1 MNIAFI
7 GLGLMGSRMAANIQ
21 RHVQKDLVVYNRS
34 REKAEPLIAEGAEFR
49 RTPEEAAADADVL
62 ITMLSSPDVVAQVS
76 SGEHGFLGTLKEGAL
91 WIDCSTVN
99 PSFSRTMHAFAR
111 SRGIRFVD
119 APVAGTTGPAE
130 SGELLV
136 LAGGEESDIS
146 EAHSIFQAIGRKTIH
161 VGEVGKGASMKMV
174 VNFLLGHA
182 LAGFS
187 EAAHLGK
194 RLGLDQKQLFDTL
207 LGGPITA
214 PFLGGKRENFENGEY
229 PAEFPLELAHKDLH
243 LAAQTAYEAGAF
255 LPSGA
260 AVKELFS
267 MATQAGLGKE
277 DVSAV
282 YKMFRGI
289 GDVDEDGDSAS
300 DAGRHEGEGEE

>member
-7 GLGLMGSRMAANIQ
+7 GLGLMGSRMAANVQKHI
-21 RHVQKDLVVYNRS
+21 QKDLVVYNRT
-34 REKAEPLIAEGAEFR
+34 REKAEALIAEGATFR
-49 RTPEEAAADADVL
+49 DTPEEAAKDADVL
-62 ITMLSSPDVVAQVS
+62 ITMLASPDVVAQVS

-99 PSFSRTMHAFAR
+99 PSFSRTMYAFAR

-136 LAGGEESDIS
+136 LAGGEESDIE
-146 EAHSIFQAIGRKTIH
+146 EARPIFDAVGRKTLH
-161 VGEVGKGASMKMV
+161 AGEVGKGASMKMV
-174 VNFLLGHA
+174 INFLLGHA

-187 EAAHLGK
+187 EAANLGTQ
-194 RLGLDQKQLFDTL
+194 LGLDQHQLFDTL
-207 LGGPITA
+207 LGGPMTA
-214 PFLGGKRENFENGEY
+214 PFLGGKRENFESGEY
-229 PAEFPLELAHKDLH
+229 PVEFPLELAHKDLH
-243 LAAQTAYEAGAF
+243 LAAQTAYEAGA
-255 LPSGA
+255 PQPTGA
-260 AVKELFS
+260 AVRELFA
-267 MATQAGLGKE
+267 MATHAGLGKE

-289 GDVDEDGDSAS
+289 GDGKPGAS
-300 DAGRHEGEGEE
+300 EK